1 MDLKTFWLY
10 MLSYLL
16 CIRLTHARSASIE
29 DVKELRKHLL
39 KDYSKYVRPV
49 KDQSKSVDVYLL
61 LTAAALQEFDEVLE
75 RFSVVGAFFLYWLD
89 ETMVWNET
97 DYSNITS
104 VFMGYKDVWVP
115 ELILTNPSQKIDSY
129 GKDWQL
135 IRYYYTG
142 VASWTPGDLIKATC
156 FLDVRYFPFD
166 IQECKMEMYAWG
178 YNADEVKLV
187 LIRDD
192 IDMNFFASH
201 GSWNVLNTSA
211 NVEYVGSTSRVVFS
225 FRLER
230 KSQFIIVNI
239 ILPILFLCL
248 LNILVFVLPTE
259 SGERVSYAITVLL
272 SIAVFMTIVSDTL
285 PKKSEPLPIIAYF
298 MMIDLIISALI
309 SVCTILNLHVFHR
322 KKSSHIPKTLTCL
335 YFFLSRTN
343 RNNIS
348 DGSFSSERN
357 IKQNTVSLSGTT
369 TIEKESG
376 HANFDGIDTSLNTAD
391 CKSTTLKVD
400 SERSGMLGKDISW
413 QDISK
418 MIDYILLVLF
428 SVLTFTS
435 FITFLI
441 ITRIQTG

>member
-1 MDLKTFWLY
+1 MDRKIFEFY

-16 CIRLTHARSASIE
+16 CIRLTHVSSASLE
-29 DVKELRKHLL
+29 EAKELREHLL
-39 KDYSKYVRPV
+39 KGYSKYVRPV
-49 KDQSKSVDVYLL
+49 KDQSKSVDVYLSF
-61 LTAAALQEFDEVLE
+61 TVTSIQEFDEVLE

-89 ETMVWNET
+89 ENMVWNET

-104 VFMGYKDVWVP
+104 VFMGYKEVWVP
-115 ELILTNPSQKIDSY
+115 ELILTNPSQKVDSF

-135 IRYYYTG
+135 IRYFYTG
-142 VASWTPGDLIKATC
+142 VAAWMPGDLIKSTC

-166 IQECKMEMYAWG
+166 IQECKVEMYALG
-178 YNADEVKLV
+178 YTVEEVKLV
-187 LIRDD
+187 LITDH
-192 IDMNFFASH
+192 IDTDMLINH
-201 GSWNVLNTSA
+201 GSWNVLNTS
-211 NVEYVGSTSRVVFS
+211 VSVDIIGSLSRLTLC

-272 SIAVFMTIVSDTL
+272 AIAVFMTIVSDTL

-322 KKSSHIPKTLTCL
+322 RKKRHIPKYMTCL
-335 YFFLSRTN
+335 YFFLSRTY
-343 RNNIS
+343 RNKKTDES
-348 DGSFSSERN
+348 SSERN
-357 IKQNTVSLSGTT
+357 MKQDVTSLAGTT
-369 TIEKESG
+369 ASEKE
-376 HANFDGIDTSLNTAD
+376 NKQVEFNEIETPLKTAD
-391 CKSTTLKVD
+391 FKIATHKID
-400 SERSGMLGKDISW
+400 SEESGMLGNDITW

-435 FITFLI
+435 FMTFLI